1 MNGLELAFPNLPI
14 TGYRIT
20 SPTDPFYNCA
30 AWAVAESDRW
40 WWPDSMGVGYWPAG
54 VPRVE
59 TLDAFVQAYATLG
72 YTPVDKPTT
81 LTGYPWVAIYA
92 KAGIPTHVCRQ
103 LPNGLWT
110 SKLGNAEDIE
120 HALEGLSGAVYGT
133 VAMILERSE

>member
-1 MNGLELAFPNLPI
+1 
-14 TGYRIT
+14 
-20 SPTDPFYNCA
+20 
-30 AWAVAESDRW
+30 
-40 WWPDSMGVGYWPAG
+40 MGVGYWPAG

-72 YTPVDKPTT
+72 YTPVDDTSK
-81 LTGYPWVAIYA
+81 LTGKPRVAIYA
-92 KAGIPTHVCRQ
+92 KAGISTYVCRQ

-120 HALEGLSGAVYGT
+120 HVLEGLSGAVYGT